1 MAKTRFRL
9 YPHLSAHERASALTS
24 PPPDFLFSS
33 IPLKPPSHHPTQA
46 TIPLSH
52 PSHHSSIP
60 TQPHQIKQPLS
71 KIAVNERAVTALQ
84 DNASER
90 IRK

>member
-33 IPLKPPSHHPTQA
+33 IPLKPPSLHSTQA
-46 TIPLSH
+46 T
-52 PSHHSSIP
+52 IP